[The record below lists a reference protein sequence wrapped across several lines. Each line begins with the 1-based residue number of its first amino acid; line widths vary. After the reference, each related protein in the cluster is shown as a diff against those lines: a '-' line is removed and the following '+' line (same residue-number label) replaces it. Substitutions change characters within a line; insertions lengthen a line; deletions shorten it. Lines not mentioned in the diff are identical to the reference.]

1 MRKMSRMEISKEC
14 RRVLNRHG
22 VDLSYCQYICSQ
34 YEVRLYGELY
44 KIDGSDYNAN
54 EIEYMIQD
62 FRKVLSG
69 INVFGELENWHFNSD
84 QIQYVGNKTGHANGG
99 SDKEAEVYVIDL
111 DDYDFEAS

>member
-22 VDLSYCQYICSQ
+22 VDLSYCQYTCSP
-34 YEVRLYGELY
+34 YEIRLHGELY
-44 KIDGSDYNAN
+44 KIDGSDFNSG
-54 EIEYMIQD
+54 EIDYMIGD
-62 FRKVLSG
+62 FRKIQSG
-69 INVFGELENWHFNSD
+69 INVYGELDNWTFNSD
-84 QIQYVGNKTGHANGG
+84 QIQYTGDKATRTGG